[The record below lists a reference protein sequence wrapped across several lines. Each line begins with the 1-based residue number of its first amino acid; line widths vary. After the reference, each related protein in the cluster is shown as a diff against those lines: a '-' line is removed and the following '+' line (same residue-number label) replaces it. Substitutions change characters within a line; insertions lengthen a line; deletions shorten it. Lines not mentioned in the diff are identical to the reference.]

1 MKSLFSRHGFRV
13 TSLLQI
19 LIELYI
25 CLELKYELIRSFLYL
40 SDLFTSSQQLYDL
53 CYKYFCTWFDED
65 DVMISLVSYGLCKP
79 NILFRQRTK
88 EYNELYIRLIE
99 RVIKRLN
106 KILHDPTFTCVLTLM
121 DYSVDGSISSLPY
134 PMFHRFCSQILP
146 QIHHKIQ
153 WLHLELLTMNAILL
167 SANYPNLYGLGLY
180 GLKMQKVTYLFTDE
194 TLLYRFKNQISS
206 LVIDIV
212 DSDGANSLE
221 IIRFIFT
228 HLCAMFTNLRYL
240 NFGPSLS
247 KCQQLSFG
255 TSSLEVVSSTISE
268 LHICVPCFLDC
279 LYLLDGRFNQLHTLY
294 VYITFIYVPQETIN
308 HKAYY
313 ILNNIFDSDEK
324 ILLISRRTP
333 FPSDI
338 SSKAFQIDLQKSIQ
352 NLHKVSSLLKYQA
365 VAVQDSR
372 ALWHRAIILDGATD
386 LSNVCIYFVDIGHI
400 ECISI
405 NNIHQPPSKKTIKFR
420 SKPAFAIPCCLYNVC
435 PINGNEQSIWKLD
448 DKVHDE
454 FIRLMINTVDC
465 KVCSRQDQI
474 CYHVEIDIPK
484 VGDLGT
490 FLINNNLVSYATIN
504 YSQRPNFSLGQPPQ
518 QSFVRPQFLSSGIPP
533 SRQQQQHEFYHN
545 PNTMVQQS
553 QTRTVN
559 TRFQNTTAQQSPSA
573 LSSIGSS
580 LTIDTV
586 PPDDGYYI
594 ITQIRSAAEFYGRS
608 QNRQHE
614 FEVVS
619 KELEQYYNHP
629 DNVQSL
635 TVSALLEGTPCAI
648 EQYDKYYRVIMKRCE
663 NGSKVLV
670 KLIDCGDEIV
680 VDTSELLQIDKKFCT
695 ITAFVQTFHLH
706 GYDESQNSVHITCNL
721 KKLLLN
727 QWVHITKQGLM
738 LNGRYSVHVTLCDR
752 RSVNQMLLSN

>member
-1 MKSLFSRHGFRV
+1 
-13 TSLLQI
+13 
-19 LIELYI
+19 
-25 CLELKYELIRSFLYL
+25 
-40 SDLFTSSQQLYDL
+40 
-53 CYKYFCTWFDED
+53 
-65 DVMISLVSYGLCKP
+65 
-79 NILFRQRTK
+79 
-88 EYNELYIRLIE
+88 
-99 RVIKRLN
+99 
-106 KILHDPTFTCVLTLM
+106 
-121 DYSVDGSISSLPY
+121 
-134 PMFHRFCSQILP
+134 
-146 QIHHKIQ
+146 
-153 WLHLELLTMNAILL
+153 
-167 SANYPNLYGLGLY
+167 
-180 GLKMQKVTYLFTDE
+180 
-194 TLLYRFKNQISS
+194 
-206 LVIDIV
+206 
-212 DSDGANSLE
+212 
-221 IIRFIFT
+221 
-228 HLCAMFTNLRYL
+228 
-240 NFGPSLS
+240 
-247 KCQQLSFG
+247 
-255 TSSLEVVSSTISE
+255 
-268 LHICVPCFLDC
+268 
-279 LYLLDGRFNQLHTLY
+279 
-294 VYITFIYVPQETIN
+294 
-308 HKAYY
+308 
-313 ILNNIFDSDEK
+313 
-324 ILLISRRTP
+324 
-333 FPSDI
+333 
-338 SSKAFQIDLQKSIQ
+338 
-352 NLHKVSSLLKYQA
+352 
-365 VAVQDSR
+365 
-372 ALWHRAIILDGATD
+372 
-386 LSNVCIYFVDIGHI
+386 
-400 ECISI
+400 
-405 NNIHQPPSKKTIKFR
+405 FR

>member
-1 MKSLFSRHGFRV
+1 
-13 TSLLQI
+13 
-19 LIELYI
+19 
-25 CLELKYELIRSFLYL
+25 
-40 SDLFTSSQQLYDL
+40 
-53 CYKYFCTWFDED
+53 
-65 DVMISLVSYGLCKP
+65 
-79 NILFRQRTK
+79 
-88 EYNELYIRLIE
+88 
-99 RVIKRLN
+99 
-106 KILHDPTFTCVLTLM
+106 
-121 DYSVDGSISSLPY
+121 
-134 PMFHRFCSQILP
+134 MFHRFCSQILP

-255 TSSLEVVSSTISE
+255 TSSLE
-268 LHICVPCFLDC
+268 
-279 LYLLDGRFNQLHTLY
+279 
-294 VYITFIYVPQETIN
+294 
-308 HKAYY
+308 
-313 ILNNIFDSDEK
+313 
-324 ILLISRRTP
+324 
-333 FPSDI
+333 
-338 SSKAFQIDLQKSIQ
+338 FQIDLQKSIQ

-454 FIRLMINTVDC
+454 FIRLMINPVDC

-484 VGDLGT
+484 VADLGT
-490 FLINNNLVSYATIN
+490 FLINNNLVSYATIS

-635 TVSALLEGTPCAI
+635 TVPALLEGTPCAI

-695 ITAFVQTFHLH
+695 IPAFVQTFHLH
-706 GYDESQNSVHITCNL
+706 GYDESQNSVHITRNL